1 MMNEQNIRVLLKNRP
16 IGWPTEDDFE
26 IEVSQIPSIK
36 EGEILLQTMWLSLDP
51 YMRGRMND
59 AKSYADPVQIGA
71 PMVGG
76 AVAKVIES
84 RSPMFSK
91 NDIVEGRIGWQKYAV
106 SSGIELRTIDK
117 SLGPIQTA
125 IGILGMPGLTA
136 YFGFLDV
143 CEPRPGDIVVV
154 SAASGAVGQVVGQ
167 IAKIMG
173 CTVIGTAGSDE
184 KIKFILD
191 ELGFDYGINY
201 KSDDISESLD
211 KFCPD
216 GIDIYFDNVGGE
228 LTDAVMERL
237 RVGARISVCG
247 QISQYNN
254 SQLQLGPRNIGSL
267 VRSQAKMQGF
277 LVHAYS
283 NKYPEGL
290 DKMSKWIKEGKL
302 KYKEDIVK
310 GIENAPKTFIGM
322 LNGENFGKTLIKVS
336 DD

>member
-1 MMNEQNIRVLLKNRP
+1 
-16 IGWPTEDDFE
+16 
-26 IEVSQIPSIK
+26 
-36 EGEILLQTMWLSLDP
+36 
-51 YMRGRMND
+51 
-59 AKSYADPVQIGA
+59 
-71 PMVGG
+71 
-76 AVAKVIES
+76 
-84 RSPMFSK
+84 
-91 NDIVEGRIGWQKYAV
+91 
-106 SSGIELRTIDK
+106 
-117 SLGPIQTA
+117 
-125 IGILGMPGLTA
+125 
-136 YFGFLDV
+136 
-143 CEPRPGDIVVV
+143 
-154 SAASGAVGQVVGQ
+154 
-167 IAKIMG
+167 
-173 CTVIGTAGSDE
+173 
-184 KIKFILD
+184 
-191 ELGFDYGINY
+191 
-201 KSDDISESLD
+201 
-211 KFCPD
+211 
-216 GIDIYFDNVGGE
+216 
-228 LTDAVMERL
+228 MERL

>member
-1 MMNEQNIRVLLKNRP
+1 M
-16 IGWPTEDDFE
+16 
-26 IEVSQIPSIK
+26 
-36 EGEILLQTMWLSLDP
+36 
-51 YMRGRMND
+51 
-59 AKSYADPVQIGA
+59 
-71 PMVGG
+71 
-76 AVAKVIES
+76 
-84 RSPMFSK
+84 
-91 NDIVEGRIGWQKYAV
+91 
-106 SSGIELRTIDK
+106 
-117 SLGPIQTA
+117 
-125 IGILGMPGLTA
+125 
-136 YFGFLDV
+136 
-143 CEPRPGDIVVV
+143 
-154 SAASGAVGQVVGQ
+154 VGQ

-173 CTVIGTAGSDE
+173 CNVIGTAGSDE

-201 KSDDISESLD
+201 KSDDIYESLD

-290 DKMSKWIKEGKL
+290 DKIVNEEGNYLTIEFAGILNNSINKDLANKFL
-302 KYKEDIVK
+302 K
-310 GIENAPKTFIGM
+310 FM
-322 LNGENFGKTLIKVS
+322 LSEEFQSVIPSQHQSIHHLHYQNIYQFRRDKIYLKIQKYHQTYN
-336 DD
+336 